1 MNFNKVILMV
11 LLFGVS
17 SFIFSN
23 TKYSENSFLFCLKKE
38 YPVLKIQR
46 DSDGKFT
53 SVENN
58 FEIQT
63 YIHNNNLVDLQQW
76 MTHAN
81 ESDYDGEIY
90 LNRIYKVS
98 VGANRDS
105 ELSSIMHNISNLTS
119 VLYSEPENI
128 HKILYTPNDSNL
140 ESQCSLSAVNA
151 FEAWDFWDIDNG
163 SFPGDENQSYV
174 LLASVDTGVDYTH
187 PDLQNNSWIN
197 QDEIPPILFEIGFDD
212 NDDGFLEAQEI
223 VTFLEANSMDYNDDD
238 QYNLRDIV
246 HENSPFMDGIDSD
259 MNSYTDDI
267 LGWDC
272 SGYYGNSGGQDADPY
287 PKEDVAN
294 TSTWA
299 HGTHVAGI
307 LAATTNN
314 AMGMAATSY
323 NAKYLSVKV
332 SKDNQSSDNPGINHG
347 YQGILY
353 AAKAGHDDINGNEA
367 WDEGES
373 FAIIN
378 NSWGGG
384 GFSDSE
390 NTTINIAHNTY
401 GAILVGAAGNGDDSG
416 DEYSAHYPSSYENCI
431 SVCALACSGNWGN
444 WATYHSS
451 IDLAAPGENVFST
464 VIGSGFDSWD
474 GSSMASPNA
483 ASAIGLLS
491 YYYPE
496 FNNDELRTRIEDTA
510 DEVIYDLNPEF
521 IDCNGNSGE
530 HCLGSG
536 MVDVYKAIGLVF
548 SPSISFSSY
557 SLNIIDGDGDNV
569 LNPGESTELFVSIT
583 NEEGWTDAQSVSVT
597 LSCANPLVNIV
608 NSSASYGNIEN
619 GNSVENSSN
628 PFSFYTENNIELED
642 INFELHVSATG
653 LNEFSYSNILS
664 FEVPISLF
672 QSGFPFDTDFEVYS
686 SPLAVDLD
694 GDGTLELIFGDKNNL
709 VHVVSNTG
717 VEWENEIFPFNAE
730 NEIWGSLAYG
740 DVDLDGLNEIII
752 PSKNKHLY
760 ALNLN
765 GLLFDFNADQFLIGT
780 PAIGNLD
787 EDDFLEVVV
796 SGYTSSGDIF
806 IVNHDGTSNIIEI
819 NEKALG
825 GVSLADFDGDNI
837 DEIIIATESNDM
849 ICMVNHTGEID
860 TLIFAGDK
868 FKGSSAILNMDGEK
882 LILAGSNDHNF
893 YAVTQQGEIV
903 FSLETQD
910 EINSSPSI
918 LQTDNGPLIV
928 FGSDD
933 GYLYAVLPNGSA
945 IVGWPVYLGDN
956 VGTASFSDL
965 DGDGRSEI
973 IVGVGNKLHVLDLDG
988 NYFNSNHFPLQTEFS
1003 IKTAPIIVD
1012 LDDDNDL
1019 EIIVGTS
1026 ADIVVIDI
1034 EEDGGITTGYWN
1046 LDRGNDKRTGYY
1058 ESSLYCGN
1066 IYPGDLNC
1074 DGNIDILDVIFLV
1087 NIILDNIIP
1096 SEIEQWSGDINQDMA
1111 IDIFDVLLMINII
1124 LE

>member
-1 MNFNKVILMV
+1 MIRA
-11 LLFGVS
+11 G
-17 SFIFSN
+17 I
-23 TKYSENSFLFCLKKE
+23 
-38 YPVLKIQR
+38 
-46 DSDGKFT
+46 G
-53 SVENN
+53 
-58 FEIQT
+58 
-63 YIHNNNLVDLQQW
+63 
-76 MTHAN
+76 
-81 ESDYDGEIY
+81 YDAHKLEK
-90 LNRIYKVS
+90 NRP
-98 VGANRDS
+98 
-105 ELSSIMHNISNLTS
+105 L
-119 VLYSEPENI
+119 
-128 HKILYTPNDSNL
+128 
-140 ESQCSLSAVNA
+140 
-151 FEAWDFWDIDNG
+151 
-163 SFPGDENQSYV
+163 
-174 LLASVDTGVDYTH
+174 
-187 PDLQNNSWIN
+187 
-197 QDEIPPILFEIGFDD
+197 
-212 NDDGFLEAQEI
+212 
-223 VTFLEANSMDYNDDD
+223 
-238 QYNLRDIV
+238 
-246 HENSPFMDGIDSD
+246 
-259 MNSYTDDI
+259 I
-267 LGWDC
+267 LG
-272 SGYYGNSGGQDADPY
+272 G
-287 PKEDVAN
+287 
-294 TSTWA
+294 
-299 HGTHVAGI
+299 
-307 LAATTNN
+307 
-314 AMGMAATSY
+314 
-323 NAKYLSVKV
+323 
-332 SKDNQSSDNPGINHG
+332 
-347 YQGILY
+347 
-353 AAKAGHDDINGNEA
+353 
-367 WDEGES
+367 
-373 FAIIN
+373 
-378 NSWGGG
+378 
-384 GFSDSE
+384 
-390 NTTINIAHNTY
+390 
-401 GAILVGAAGNGDDSG
+401 
-416 DEYSAHYPSSYENCI
+416 
-431 SVCALACSGNWGN
+431 
-444 WATYHSS
+444 
-451 IDLAAPGENVFST
+451 
-464 VIGSGFDSWD
+464 
-474 GSSMASPNA
+474 
-483 ASAIGLLS
+483 
-491 YYYPE
+491 
-496 FNNDELRTRIEDTA
+496 
-510 DEVIYDLNPEF
+510 
-521 IDCNGNSGE
+521 
-530 HCLGSG
+530 
-536 MVDVYKAIGLVF
+536 
-548 SPSISFSSY
+548 
-557 SLNIIDGDGDNV
+557 
-569 LNPGESTELFVSIT
+569 
-583 NEEGWTDAQSVSVT
+583 
-597 LSCANPLVNIV
+597 
-608 NSSASYGNIEN
+608 
-619 GNSVENSSN
+619 
-628 PFSFYTENNIELED
+628 
-642 INFELHVSATG
+642 
-653 LNEFSYSNILS
+653 
-664 FEVPISLF
+664 
-672 QSGFPFDTDFEVYS
+672 
-686 SPLAVDLD
+686 
-694 GDGTLELIFGDKNNL
+694 
-709 VHVVSNTG
+709 
-717 VEWENEIFPFNAE
+717 
-730 NEIWGSLAYG
+730 
-740 DVDLDGLNEIII
+740 III